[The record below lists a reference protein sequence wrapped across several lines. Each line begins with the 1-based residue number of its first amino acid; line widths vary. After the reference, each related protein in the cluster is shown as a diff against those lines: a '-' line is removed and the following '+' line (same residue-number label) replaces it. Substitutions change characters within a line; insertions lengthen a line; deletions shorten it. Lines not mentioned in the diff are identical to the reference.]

1 LGGAKKDVA
10 KKGENQRWEVLFNK
24 KAYGDSMSELTT
36 LCRNNAEKM
45 EDCYGDEP
53 FTDENYIKY
62 LESKI
67 ALDTYYLSLYD
78 NEALE
83 PRYVNCTK
91 EEFSA
96 FFDNKVKEVDA
107 DTDKRMLTNTIK
119 NYQESIEQIKKDI
132 VNEASVEKAAAEKAA
147 TTKAEKAAATKA
159 ADAEKAEKAAATKA
173 AATKAADA
181 VEKAA
186 ATKAA
191 ADAEKALAENAVRAQ
206 ERYNARMYDLKMMN
220 RMSGDN
226 RELLQAYGGKRRTKT
241 MKSRKPPTKRTKKK
255 RYVTKT
261 AHKKKTKNANRSKK
275 NKTRRKR
282 HY

>member
-1 LGGAKKDVA
+1 
-10 KKGENQRWEVLFNK
+10 
-24 KAYGDSMSELTT
+24 MSELTT

-67 ALDTYYLSLYD
+67 ALDKYYLSLYE

-132 VNEASVEKAAAEKAA
+132 VKEASVEKAAADRMAA
-147 TTKAEKAAATKA
+147 IKKRETLKHTTFIGPDGKPLSGQKPKYKPVNMKTGLTASEIAEMGQSHKNEFNKPP
-159 ADAEKAEKAAATKA
+159 
-173 AATKAADA
+173 
-181 VEKAA
+181 
-186 ATKAA
+186 
-191 ADAEKALAENAVRAQ
+191 L
-206 ERYNARMYDLKMMN
+206 M
-220 RMSGDN
+220 G
-226 RELLQAYGGKRRTKT
+226 YGGKKT
-241 MKSRKPPTKRTKKK
+241 HRKRKTLKKTKRTKKR

-275 NKTRRKR
+275 NNTRRKR